1 MTTLK
6 LTKIGN
12 SVGAVFPKDVLTR
25 MNVGA
30 GDVVYLTDSPDGVR
44 VTPYNPDFERQ
55 MAAAEKVMKKR
66 RLALR
71 KLSR

>member
-1 MTTLK
+1 MTRLK

-12 SVGAVFPKDVLTR
+12 SVGAVFPKDVLAR
-25 MNVGA
+25 MNVDV

-44 VTPYNPDFERQ
+44 VTPYNPSFERQ
-55 MAAAEKVMKKR
+55 MAVAEKVMKKR

-71 KLSR
+71 ELSK

>member
-12 SVGAVFPKDVLTR
+12 SVGAVFPKDVLAR
-25 MNVGA
+25 MNVDV

-44 VTPYNPDFERQ
+44 VTPYNPSFERQ

-71 KLSR
+71 ELSK